1 MLSEA
6 SQGQK
11 LLNTFV
17 LLTLDHVI
25 TCLWMLSL
33 IPSHGSDNITLIFI
47 NLEARFAAGVLH
59 GALSLMVL

>member
-6 SQGQK
+6 SQGQKQK

-25 TCLWMLSL
+25 TCLWMPSL
-33 IPSHGSDNITLIFI
+33 TPSHSSDKITLIFI
-47 NLEARFAAGVLH
+47 NLEAGFAAGVLRA
-59 GALSLMVL
+59 ALSEH